1 MSYFKKFCDL
11 IGGIGAFFATVF
23 VMGKYMSFDPKDL
36 EEGQSKLK
44 FFFSNDNSSEYRQYL
59 VFIGLIVL
67 AIAVGQICKKLPWV
81 SLAVSVLPMCQAMSM
96 LYCTLFYN
104 NAFFYVAICAIMIVG
119 NLYEVMLLDKERGKS
134 RTALAARIIAL
145 LGATFAGISIKLSSL
160 AAYINE
166 LSLGEEGLAEEHYEL
181 IGNVKP
187 FGVMLLKDTVA
198 EKEIKALIF
207 FAAAFALCILI
218 GLLVRKAYFIESILS
233 FVPFAFSVSALHAE
247 KLTTAPML
255 VIVPAAVYF
264 ISMLALTFT
273 TKE

>member
-145 LGATFAGISIKLSSL
+145 LGAALAGISIKLSSL

-207 FAAAFALCILI
+207 FAAAFVVCVLV
-218 GLLVRKAYFIESILS
+218 GLLVRKAYFIEAILS

>member
-23 VMGKYMSFDPKDL
+23 VLGKYMSFDPKDL

-67 AIAVGQICKKLPWV
+67 TIVVGQICKKLPWM

-96 LYCTLFYN
+96 LYCALFYN

-145 LGATFAGISIKLSSL
+145 LGAALAGISIKLSSL
-160 AAYINE
+160 AAHINE

-187 FGVMLLKDTVA
+187 FGVMLLKDTVY

-218 GLLVRKAYFIESILS
+218 GLLVRKAYFIEAILS

-264 ISMLALTFT
+264 ISMLSLTFT